1 VTLRIGTRRS
11 RLALA
16 QANEISELLRRDGVE
31 TETVPIVT
39 SGDRGAPASA
49 SPTGV
54 KGLFVAEIAS
64 ALQRGEIDLAVHSA
78 KDLPAEDPDGLV
90 IAAVPQR
97 ADARDILVQRE
108 EGRASVVGT
117 SSVRRRAQL
126 LRRHP
131 DTSVVDVR
139 GNVDTRLAK
148 LESGEVEALVLAS
161 AGLQRL
167 GMRRAHSRALD
178 AEEMVPAPGQGALAV
193 QARSDDDFAL
203 EMLGSLEHRESRRA
217 FDAERRL
224 MALIGGGC
232 ALPLGAL
239 AETTADGGVRL
250 RAVVVSPEGSELVD
264 ASATDDDPER
274 AAELVAEQLLKKGA
288 GAILAQA
295 REEAP

>member
-1 VTLRIGTRRS
+1 
-11 RLALA
+11 
-16 QANEISELLRRDGVE
+16 
-31 TETVPIVT
+31 
-39 SGDRGAPASA
+39 
-49 SPTGV
+49 
-54 KGLFVAEIAS
+54 
-64 ALQRGEIDLAVHSA
+64 
-78 KDLPAEDPDGLV
+78 
-90 IAAVPQR
+90 
-97 ADARDILVQRE
+97 
-108 EGRASVVGT
+108 
-117 SSVRRRAQL
+117 
-126 LRRHP
+126 
-131 DTSVVDVR
+131 
-139 GNVDTRLAK
+139 
-148 LESGEVEALVLAS
+148 
-161 AGLQRL
+161 
-167 GMRRAHSRALD
+167 
-178 AEEMVPAPGQGALAV
+178 MVPAPGQAALAV

-274 AAELVAEQLLKKGA
+274 AAELAAEQLLKKGA